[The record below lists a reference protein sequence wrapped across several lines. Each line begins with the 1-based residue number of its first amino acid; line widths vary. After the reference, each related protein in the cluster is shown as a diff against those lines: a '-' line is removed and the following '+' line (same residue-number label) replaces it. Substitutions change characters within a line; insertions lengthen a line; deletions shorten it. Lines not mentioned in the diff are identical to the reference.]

1 MKLILV
7 TGGNKGIGQAIV
19 KRLLEDYADTQ
30 LLLGS
35 RDVPRGEAAKEQ
47 IIQQLGESARGR
59 VEVLQID
66 VTSDESVNK
75 AVETV
80 VEKYG
85 ATPLYGLVNNAG
97 GVPSGFGPNSNAR
110 EILDLNTYGLRRVCE
125 AFLPLIQKE
134 KGRIVQISS
143 GAAPMFVTKCSD
155 EMKEFF
161 VSRMTW
167 DQIESTV
174 IKPFLEISENAS
186 LDDDA
191 KLTALEKMG
200 LSPGGMGA
208 YGLSKACVNSYTL
221 TLSARAPSLLINS
234 CSPGFI
240 ETDLTRPFAERQGKA
255 PAAQWARMANRGGGP
270 LCADMGM
277 LPVEKG
283 AISCLYLMMADLEGE
298 IAGYESG
305 RYYGSDAKRSALHK
319 TRNPGDPVYQGE
331 FP

>member
-19 KRLLEDYADTQ
+19 KRLLEDYPDTQ

-47 IIQQLGESARGR
+47 IIQQLGESSRGR

-161 VSRMTW
+161 VRSTVTW

-200 LSPGGMGA
+200 LSPGRMGA

-221 TLSARAPSLLINS
+221 SLSARAPSLLINS

-255 PAAQWARMANRGGGP
+255 P
-270 LCADMGM
+270 ADMGM